1 MNIDNQNIKFEEA
14 IEKLEACVKRLESG
28 SLSLDDAIKLYEE
41 AIGLVRICHGKL
53 DNAEKRIRILVEA
66 DDGTVSDRPFGDEDA
81 N

>member
-1 MNIDNQNIKFEEA
+1 MKNDNQNIKFEDA

-41 AIGLVRICHGKL
+41 AMELVRICHGKL
-53 DNAEKRIRILVEA
+53 DSAEKRIRILVEC
-66 DDGTVSDRPFGDEDA
+66 DDGTVSDQPFGDENA